1 MRLVNSLLDEFVA
14 WYESL
19 LLESLDSFR
28 NEKSG
33 CYEINEIGKEA
44 KEAFI
49 RSYEI
54 AHHLQSEE
62 NNEYSRFNSIEGV
75 SVYLL
80 SKSNQFLEAIFLENA
95 PAYAYMPNLL
105 CYSKEVESNLLYFC
119 NKCR

>member
-1 MRLVNSLLDEFVA
+1 MKLVNSLIDEFVA

-33 CYEINEIGKEA
+33 RYEIDDIGKEA
-44 KEAFI
+44 KDAFL

-54 AHHLQSEE
+54 AHHLE
-62 NNEYSRFNSIEGV
+62 NRETNEYSRFNSIEGI

-80 SKSNQFLEAIFLENA
+80 FKSNQSLETIFLENA
-95 PAYAYMPNLL
+95 PAYTYMPNLL
-105 CYSKEVESNLLYFC
+105 CYSKEVEIKLFYFC
-119 NKCR
+119 NKC